1 MNKDMNKDI
10 RDAIKAAWLYQW
22 QVAEACG
29 VSEWTF
35 VRWLR
40 HELSE
45 ERREAV
51 FKAIEKLSKKGE

>member
-1 MNKDMNKDI
+1 M
-10 RDAIKAAWLYQW
+10 IKEAGLRQW
-22 QVAEACG
+22 QIAEACG

-45 ERREAV
+45 EHRKAI
-51 FKAIEKLSKKGE
+51 FKAIEELSKKEA

>member
-1 MNKDMNKDI
+1 MNQE
-10 RDAIKAAWLYQW
+10 IKNMIKEAGLHQW
-22 QVAEACG
+22 QIAEACG

-45 ERREAV
+45 ERRKLV
-51 FKAIEKLSKKGE
+51 LKAIEELSRKEA